1 MTYWN
6 FNSKGDEILAEDQI
20 LNQESPNIEE
30 AQENNSELDDLK
42 KENERLQKE
51 LNIQKDL
58 FLRVAAEYDNYRK
71 RTERDSLLIYNDATA
86 NAVECMLTVAD
97 SLEMASKSLGGT
109 QSDYQKGLELVINQL
124 NASFKKL
131 GVESFG
137 NVGDSFDPDIYNAIA
152 HAEDENA
159 EENMIAEVFQKGY
172 KLGDKIIR
180 HAMVKVVN

>member
-1 MTYWN
+1 MA
-6 FNSKGDEILAEDQI
+6 DEQT
-20 LNQESPNIEE
+20 LNQESINTEEEQPKANAEIE
-30 AQENNSELDDLK
+30 DLK
-42 KENERLQKE
+42 NDNERLQKE

-71 RTERDSLLIYNDATA
+71 RTERDRLLIYNDATA
-86 NAVECMLTVAD
+86 NAVESMLGVAD
-97 SLEMASKSLGGT
+97 SLEMANKSVGGT

-137 NVGDSFDPDIYNAIA
+137 NVGDSFNPDIHNAIV
-152 HAEDENA
+152 HEEDENA
-159 EENMIAEVFQKGY
+159 GENMIAEVFQKGY

>member
-1 MTYWN
+1 MA
-6 FNSKGDEILAEDQI
+6 DEQT
-20 LNQESPNIEE
+20 LNQESINTEEEQPKANTEIE
-30 AQENNSELDDLK
+30 DLK
-42 KENERLQKE
+42 NDNERLQKE

-71 RTERDSLLIYNDATA
+71 RTERDRLLIYNDATA
-86 NAVECMLTVAD
+86 NAVESMLGVAD
-97 SLEMASKSLGGT
+97 SLEMANKSVGGT

-137 NVGDSFDPDIYNAIA
+137 NVGDSFNPDIHNAIV
-152 HAEDENA
+152 HEEDENA
-159 EENMIAEVFQKGY
+159 GENMIAEVFQKGY

>member
-1 MTYWN
+1 MA
-6 FNSKGDEILAEDQI
+6 DEQT
-20 LNQESPNIEE
+20 LNQESINVEEEQPEANTEIE
-30 AQENNSELDDLK
+30 DLK
-42 KENERLQKE
+42 NDNERLQKE

-71 RTERDSLLIYNDATA
+71 RTERDRLLIYNDATA
-86 NAVECMLTVAD
+86 NAVESMLGVAD
-97 SLEMASKSLGGT
+97 SLEMANKSVGGT
-109 QSDYQKGLELVINQL
+109 QSDYQKGLEWVINQL

-137 NVGDSFDPDIYNAIA
+137 NVGDSFNPDIHNAIV
-152 HAEDENA
+152 HEEDENA
-159 EENMIAEVFQKGY
+159 GENMIAEVFQKGY

>member
-1 MTYWN
+1 MA
-6 FNSKGDEILAEDQI
+6 DEQT
-20 LNQESPNIEE
+20 LNQESINAEEEQPEVNTEIE
-30 AQENNSELDDLK
+30 DLK
-42 KENERLQKE
+42 NDNERLQKE

-71 RTERDSLLIYNDATA
+71 RTEKDRLLIYNDATA
-86 NAVECMLTVAD
+86 NAVESMLGVAD
-97 SLEMASKSLGGT
+97 SLEMANKSVGGM

-137 NVGDSFDPDIYNAIA
+137 NVGDTFDPDIHNAIV
-152 HAEDENA
+152 HEEDENA
-159 EENMIAEVFQKGY
+159 GENMIAEVFQKGY

>member
-1 MTYWN
+1 MA
-6 FNSKGDEILAEDQI
+6 DEQT
-20 LNQESPNIEE
+20 LNQESINVEEEPEVNTEIE
-30 AQENNSELDDLK
+30 DLK
-42 KENERLQKE
+42 NDNERLQKE

-71 RTERDSLLIYNDATA
+71 RAERDRLLIYNDATA
-86 NAVECMLTVAD
+86 NAVESMLAVAD
-97 SLEMASKSLGGT
+97 SLEMANKAVGGT

-131 GVESFG
+131 GVEPFG
-137 NVGDSFDPDIYNAIA
+137 NVGDTFDPDIHNAIA

-159 EENMIAEVFQKGY
+159 SENMIAEVFQKGY

>member
-1 MTYWN
+1 MA
-6 FNSKGDEILAEDQI
+6 DEQT
-20 LNQESPNIEE
+20 LNQESINAEEEQLEANTEIE
-30 AQENNSELDDLK
+30 DLK
-42 KENERLQKE
+42 NDNERLQKE

-71 RTERDSLLIYNDATA
+71 RTERDRLLIYNDATA
-86 NAVECMLTVAD
+86 NAVESMLGVAD
-97 SLEMASKSLGGT
+97 SLEMANKSVGGT

-137 NVGDSFDPDIYNAIA
+137 NVGDSFNPDIHNAIV
-152 HAEDENA
+152 HEEDENA
-159 EENMIAEVFQKGY
+159 GENMIAEVFQKGY

>member
-1 MTYWN
+1 MEEEKN
-6 FNSKGDEILAEDQI
+6 
-20 LNQESPNIEE
+20 LNQELENIDAE
-30 AQENNSELDDLK
+30 QIVDDVSLDDVL

-97 SLEMASKSLGGT
+97 SLEMASKAVGGT

-137 NVGDSFDPDIYNAIA
+137 SVGDTFDPDIHNAIA
-152 HAEDENA
+152 HAEDEDTA
-159 EENMIAEVFQKGY
+159 ENTIVEVFQKGY
-172 KLGDKIIR
+172 KLGEKVIR

>member
-1 MTYWN
+1 MA
-6 FNSKGDEILAEDQI
+6 DEQT
-20 LNQESPNIEE
+20 LNQESINTEEEQPKANAEIE
-30 AQENNSELDDLK
+30 DLK
-42 KENERLQKE
+42 NDNERLQKE

-71 RTERDSLLIYNDATA
+71 RTERDRLLIYNDATA
-86 NAVECMLTVAD
+86 NAVESMLGVAD

-137 NVGDSFDPDIYNAIA
+137 NVGDSFNPDIHNAIV
-152 HAEDENA
+152 HEEDENA
-159 EENMIAEVFQKGY
+159 GENMIAEVFQKGY